1 MVCSVGGVE
10 SGVGRL
16 IDDRGEE
23 ARDVTLL
30 VLATLLLLLT
40 LLEIPETLKRSF
52 CNSHIGILVSMC
64 NITLTGCKS
73 NVLKSNCC
81 HLNG

>member
-1 MVCSVGGVE
+1 MVVCSVGGVE

-30 VLATLLLLLT
+30 VLATLLLLL
-40 LLEIPETLKRSF
+40 EIPETLNEELLQF
-52 CNSHIGILVSMC
+52 
-64 NITLTGCKS
+64 T
-73 NVLKSNCC
+73 
-81 HLNG
+81 